1 MHAGLRG
8 LAALIIVLP
17 VVALTG
23 CLWSA
28 GNERPISLTVK
39 DGEYL
44 FHWCG
49 KPTEEFQYLQVSYA
63 TYSPQREDA
72 LALRARGEFSLQ
84 TSDEFS
90 LSDPPLGLAVEHES
104 AIPIESSRVLIF
116 LDIGRS
122 ETDLGGI
129 NATFRPED
137 AGALDGRWLYPS
149 GAVHDS
155 PCEMRGAL

>member
-1 MHAGLRG
+1 MRAGLRG

-63 TYSPQREDA
+63 TYGPQREDA

-84 TSDEFS
+84 TSEEFS
-90 LSDPPLGLAVEHES
+90 LSDPPSGL
-104 AIPIESSRVLIF
+104 
-116 LDIGRS
+116 
-122 ETDLGGI
+122 
-129 NATFRPED
+129 
-137 AGALDGRWLYPS
+137 ALDGRWLYPS
-149 GAVHDS
+149 GVVDDS